1 MSKLEIDADLIRRLA
16 DLLDETGLSEIEVG
30 AGEMR
35 IRVARDGVAHAP
47 AAQPGPVTQPGP
59 TPAAAPAEQPRLD
72 ASHPGAVTSPMVG
85 TLYVAPETDAPPFV
99 NVGDAVTKGQTLF
112 IIEAMKVMNPIR
124 APRAGTVAK
133 LMVGNG
139 DPVEFGEVL
148 LILE

>member
-16 DLLDETGLSEIEVG
+16 DLLEETGLSEIEVG

-35 IRVARDGVAHAP
+35 IRVVRDGVAHAP
-47 AAQPGPVTQPGP
+47 VAQPGPA
-59 TPAAAPAEQPRLD
+59 PAAAPAEQPRLD

>member
-1 MSKLEIDADLIRRLA
+1 MSKLEIDTDLIRRLA

-30 AGEMR
+30 EGDMR

-47 AAQPGPVTQPGP
+47 AAQHGPA
-59 TPAAAPAEQPRLD
+59 PAAAPEEQPRLD

-85 TLYVAPETDAPPFV
+85 TLYVAPEPDAPPFV
-99 NVGDAVTKGQTLF
+99 NVGDAVTEGQTLF
-112 IIEAMKVMNPIR
+112 IIEAMNVMNPIR
-124 APRAGTVAK
+124 APRAGKVAK
-133 LMVGNG
+133 LLVGNG

>member
-16 DLLDETGLSEIEVG
+16 DLLEETGLSEIEVG

-35 IRVARDGVAHAP
+35 IRVVRDGVAQAP
-47 AAQPGPVTQPGP
+47 AAQPGPDPA
-59 TPAAAPAEQPRLD
+59 PAAATAEQPRLD

-112 IIEAMKVMNPIR
+112 IVEAMKVMNPIR
-124 APRAGTVAK
+124 APRTGKVAK

>member
-35 IRVARDGVAHAP
+35 IRVVRDGVAHAP
-47 AAQPGPVTQPGP
+47 AAEPGPGP
-59 TPAAAPAEQPRLD
+59 APAAAPAEQPRLD

-85 TLYVAPETDAPPFV
+85 TLYLAPETDAPPFV

>member
-1 MSKLEIDADLIRRLA
+1 MSKLEIDTDLIRRLA

-35 IRVARDGVAHAP
+35 IRVVRDGVAHAP
-47 AAQPGPVTQPGP
+47 AAEPGPGP
-59 TPAAAPAEQPRLD
+59 APAAAPAEQPRLD

-99 NVGDAVTKGQTLF
+99 NVGDAVTEGQTLF

-133 LMVGNG
+133 LLVGNG

>member
-16 DLLDETGLSEIEVG
+16 DLLDETGLSEIEVSE
-30 AGEMR
+30 GEMR
-35 IRVARDGVAHAP
+35 IRVARDGGAHAP
-47 AAQPGPVTQPGP
+47 AAQPDPA
-59 TPAAAPAEQPRLD
+59 PAAAPAEQPRLD

-124 APRAGTVAK
+124 APRAGKVAK